1 MKTAIKVLLGISIAL
16 LAYFCYSSIQTPIEF
31 EEVRGVREKQVIAS
45 LISIRRAEIEF
56 KNQHGRY
63 TASFDTLIAFVKE
76 GKMKMLK
83 KEGTLSD
90 EQMEK
95 GLTEEKAAAIL
106 RRGNA
111 TEIAENG
118 LTGFVRDTIYAKV
131 IESLFAGEYDA
142 QTIDN
147 LRYIPFTEKQEFELA
162 VGSREKNSIV
172 LPLFEARAPYKL
184 FLGDLNRQELINLID
199 LQTKLGKYEGLKV
212 GDVNEPNNN
221 AGNWES

>member
-1 MKTAIKVLLGISIAL
+1 MKTAIKVLLGISIAF

-31 EEVRGVREKQVIAS
+31 EAAKGVREKEVIAG
-45 LISIRRAEIEF
+45 LINIRRAEIEY

-63 TASFDTLIAFVKE
+63 TASFDTLISFVKT

-95 GLTEEKAAAIL
+95 GITEEKAAAIL
-106 RRGNA
+106 RRGDA
-111 TEIAENG
+111 KEIAESG
-118 LTGFVRDTIYAKV
+118 LTGFVRDTVYAGV
-131 IESLFAGEYDA
+131 LESLFAGVYDA
-142 QTIDN
+142 QTVEN
-147 LRYIPFTEKQEFELA
+147 MRYIPFSDKKEYELE
-162 VGSREKNSIV
+162 VGSTEKNSIV

-184 FLGDLNRQELINLID
+184 YLGDLNRQELINLID
-199 LQTKLGKYEGLKV
+199 LQTKLNKYEGLMV
-212 GDVNEPNNN
+212 GDKDEPNNN